1 MGRIREYIK
10 VNGKKCW
17 TLFDSGAR
25 NTYVVPEVARLLV
38 TKKLSKLFRTALG
51 GGIKKTSK
59 AAILD
64 ADVQGHKVVTNAMA
78 IDEIGHDEEGRAIDV
93 LFGALAMQ
101 QWGIRLLPKEERLD
115 LTNYPKEFVEYN
127 EQIPRTKIQIPT

>member
-1 MGRIREYIK
+1 MGRIREFIQ

-25 NTYVVPEVARLLV
+25 NTYVTPEVAAHLV
-38 TKKLSKLFRTALG
+38 TTQLPKALKSALG
-51 GGIKKTSK
+51 GGVKRASR
-59 AAILD
+59 AAILL
-64 ADVQGHKVVTNAMA
+64 ARVERHTISTNAYV
-78 IDEIGHDEEGRAIDV
+78 IDEIGHDEDGKAIDI

-115 LTNYPKEFVEYN
+115 LTHFSKEFVEY
-127 EQIPRTKIQIPT
+127 